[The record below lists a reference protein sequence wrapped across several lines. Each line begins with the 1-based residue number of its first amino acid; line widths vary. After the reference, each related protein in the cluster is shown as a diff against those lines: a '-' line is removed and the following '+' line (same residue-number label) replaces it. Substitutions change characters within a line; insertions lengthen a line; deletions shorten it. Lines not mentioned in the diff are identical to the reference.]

1 MHPVFFQMG
10 NIVGYSYGLMIGLGA
25 LLAIFVSEW
34 RAKRRR
40 LNGELVFSAAVW
52 GLFAG
57 LLGAKLTFIL
67 SNIKYLSTDPG
78 YVLGTD
84 GFTVYG
90 GVVLGILVG
99 GLIVRQKKVDMP
111 VYLDLVIP
119 QIALAQGFGR
129 IGCFLA
135 GCCYGKPTDSA
146 LGVIFPPEA
155 IAPAGIKLLPTQLF
169 SAAGDFLIFI
179 ILILLSNFATDYLRV
194 KKGNR
199 SAEVSSTAEGIE
211 LSATTEGAE
220 LSDLADGKLLD
231 KDLVATKPGFF
242 QPFSMSGMYLVL
254 YGIGRFAIEFLR
266 ADPRRTA
273 LGLTSNQY
281 VSMAFLAVGLFLIF
295 FAQKRAKKQGTGEVE
310 EIDRL

>member
-10 NIVGYSYGLMIGLGA
+10 NIVGYSYGLMIGIGA

-34 RAKRRR
+34 RAKRRG
-40 LNGELVFSAAVW
+40 LDGELVFSAAVW
-52 GLFAG
+52 GLLAG
-57 LLGAKLTFIL
+57 LLGAKLTFII
-67 SNIKYLSTDPG
+67 SNIKLLFTNPS

-90 GVVLGILVG
+90 GVVLGIIVG
-99 GLIVRQKKVDMP
+99 GLIVKRKKVDVP

-135 GCCYGKPTDSA
+135 GCCYGKPTDSHF
-146 LGVIFPPEA
+146 GVVFPVEA
-155 IAPAGIKLLPTQLF
+155 IAPSGIPLIPTQLI
-169 SAAGDFLIFI
+169 SAAGDFLIFA
-179 ILILLSNFATDYLRV
+179 ILLLLSNFATDYLKVR
-194 KKGNR
+194 KG
-199 SAEVSSTAEGIE
+199 EEE
-211 LSATTEGAE
+211 
-220 LSDLADGKLLD
+220 LLD
-231 KDLVATKPGFF
+231 KDAVTKKLRLF
-242 QPFSMSGMYLVL
+242 QPLSMSGMYLIL

-281 VSMAFLAVGLFLIF
+281 VSIVFVIAGLALIF
-295 FAQKRAKKQGTGEVE
+295 YGYKRAQKGPCH
-310 EIDRL
+310 

>member
-1 MHPVFFQMG
+1 MHPIFFQMG

-34 RAKRRR
+34 RAKRRG
-40 LNGELVFSAAVW
+40 LDGELVFSAAVW

-57 LLGAKLTFIL
+57 LLGAKLTFII
-67 SNIKYLSTDPG
+67 SNIKYLFTDPG

-99 GLIVRQKKVDMP
+99 GLIVRRKKVDVP
-111 VYLDLVIP
+111 LYLDLVIP

-135 GCCYGKPTDSA
+135 GCCYGKPTHSHF
-146 LGVIFPPEA
+146 GVIFPPEA
-155 IAPAGIKLLPTQLF
+155 IAPSGVPLIPTQLI
-169 SAAGDFLIFI
+169 SAIGDFLIFI
-179 ILILLSNFATDYLRV
+179 ILLLLSNYATDYLKV
-194 KKGNR
+194 KKGK
-199 SAEVSSTAEGIE
+199 G
-211 LSATTEGAE
+211 
-220 LSDLADGKLLD
+220 
-231 KDLVATKPGFF
+231 PGTDRKSFF
-242 QPFSMSGMYLVL
+242 QPPSISGMYLIL

-281 VSMAFLAVGLFLIF
+281 VSILFLAAGIALIVYG
-295 FAQKRAKKQGTGEVE
+295 AKRAKRQASESTASE
-310 EIDRL
+310 

>member
-1 MHPVFFQMG
+1 MHPIFFQMG

-34 RAKRRR
+34 RAKRRG
-40 LNGELVFSAAVW
+40 LDGELVFSAAVW

-57 LLGAKLTFIL
+57 LLGAKLTFII
-67 SNIKYLSTDPG
+67 SNIKYLFTDPG

-99 GLIVRQKKVDMP
+99 GLFVRRKKVDVP
-111 VYLDLVIP
+111 LYLDLVIP

-135 GCCYGKPTDSA
+135 GCCYGKPTHSHF
-146 LGVIFPPEA
+146 GVIFPPEA
-155 IAPAGIKLLPTQLF
+155 IAPSGVPLIPTQLI
-169 SAAGDFLIFI
+169 SAIGDFLIFI
-179 ILILLSNFATDYLRV
+179 ILLLLSNYATDYLKV
-194 KKGNR
+194 KKGK
-199 SAEVSSTAEGIE
+199 G
-211 LSATTEGAE
+211 
-220 LSDLADGKLLD
+220 
-231 KDLVATKPGFF
+231 PGTDRKSFF
-242 QPFSMSGMYLVL
+242 QPPSISGMYLIL

-281 VSMAFLAVGLFLIF
+281 VSILFLAAGIALIVYG
-295 FAQKRAKKQGTGEVE
+295 AKRAKRQASESTASE
-310 EIDRL
+310 

>member
-34 RAKRRR
+34 RAKRRG
-40 LNGELVFSAAVW
+40 LDGELVFSAAVW

-57 LLGAKLTFIL
+57 LLGAKLTFIA
-67 SNIKYLSTDPG
+67 SNIKYLFSDPG

-99 GLIVRQKKVDMP
+99 GLIVRRKKVDVP
-111 VYLDLVIP
+111 LYLDLVIP

-135 GCCYGKPTDSA
+135 GCCYGKPTDA
-146 LGVIFPPEA
+146 AWGVIFPPEA
-155 IAPAGIKLLPTQLF
+155 IAPSGIPLIPTQLI
-169 SAAGDFLIFI
+169 SAIGDFLIFI
-179 ILILLSNFATDYLRV
+179 ILLLLSNYA
-194 KKGNR
+194 
-199 SAEVSSTAEGIE
+199 
-211 LSATTEGAE
+211 
-220 LSDLADGKLLD
+220 ADK
-231 KDLVATKPGFF
+231 F
-242 QPFSMSGMYLVL
+242 QPPAMSGMYLIL
-254 YGIGRFAIEFLR
+254 YGIGRFAVEFLR

-281 VSMAFLAVGLFLIF
+281 VSIIFVAVGIALIVYG
-295 FAQKRAKKQGTGEVE
+295 AKRAK
-310 EIDRL
+310 RLASEKPSSE

>member
-10 NIVGYSYGLMIGLGA
+10 GIVGYSYGLMIGIGA

-34 RAKRRR
+34 RAKRRG
-40 LNGELVFSAAVW
+40 LDGELVFSAAVW
-52 GLFAG
+52 GLLAG
-57 LLGAKLTFIL
+57 LLGAKLTFII
-67 SNIKYLSTDPG
+67 SNIKLLFTNPS

-90 GVVLGILVG
+90 GVVLGIIVG
-99 GLIVRQKKVDMP
+99 GLIVKRKKVDVP

-135 GCCYGKPTDSA
+135 GCCYGKPTDSHF
-146 LGVIFPPEA
+146 GVVFPVEA
-155 IAPAGIKLLPTQLF
+155 IAPSGIPLIPTQLI
-169 SAAGDFLIFI
+169 SAAGDFLIFA
-179 ILILLSNFATDYLRV
+179 ILLLLSNFATDYLKVR
-194 KKGNR
+194 KG
-199 SAEVSSTAEGIE
+199 EEE
-211 LSATTEGAE
+211 
-220 LSDLADGKLLD
+220 LLD
-231 KDLVATKPGFF
+231 KDAVTKKLRFF
-242 QPFSMSGMYLVL
+242 QPLSMSGMYLIL

-281 VSMAFLAVGLFLIF
+281 VSIVFVIAGLALIF
-295 FAQKRAKKQGTGEVE
+295 YGYKRAQKGPCH
-310 EIDRL
+310 

>member
-10 NIVGYSYGLMIGLGA
+10 GIVGYSYGLMIGIGA

-34 RAKRRR
+34 RAKRRG
-40 LNGELVFSAAVW
+40 LDGELVFSAAVW
-52 GLFAG
+52 GLLAG
-57 LLGAKLTFIL
+57 LLGAKLTFII
-67 SNIKYLSTDPG
+67 SNIKLLFTNPS

-90 GVVLGILVG
+90 GVVLGIIVG
-99 GLIVRQKKVDMP
+99 GLIVKRKKVDVP

-135 GCCYGKPTDSA
+135 GCCYGKPTDSHF
-146 LGVIFPPEA
+146 GVVFPVEA
-155 IAPAGIKLLPTQLF
+155 IAPSGIPLIPTQLI
-169 SAAGDFLIFI
+169 SAAGDFLIFA
-179 ILILLSNFATDYLRV
+179 ILLLLSYFATDYLKVR
-194 KKGNR
+194 KG
-199 SAEVSSTAEGIE
+199 EEE
-211 LSATTEGAE
+211 
-220 LSDLADGKLLD
+220 LLD
-231 KDLVATKPGFF
+231 KDAVTKKLRLF
-242 QPFSMSGMYLVL
+242 QPLSMSGMYLIL

-281 VSMAFLAVGLFLIF
+281 VSIVFVIAGLALIF
-295 FAQKRAKKQGTGEVE
+295 YGYKRAQKGPCH
-310 EIDRL
+310 

>member
-34 RAKRRR
+34 RAKRRG
-40 LNGELVFSAAVW
+40 LDGELVFSAAVW

-57 LLGAKLTFIL
+57 LLGAKLTFII
-67 SNIKYLSTDPG
+67 SNIKYLFTDPG

-99 GLIVRQKKVDMP
+99 GLIVRRKKVDVP
-111 VYLDLVIP
+111 LYLDLVIP

-135 GCCYGKPTDSA
+135 GCCYGKPTHSHI
-146 LGVIFPPEA
+146 GVIFPPEA
-155 IAPAGIKLLPTQLF
+155 IAPSGVPLIPTQLI
-169 SAAGDFLIFI
+169 SAIGDFLIFI
-179 ILILLSNFATDYLRV
+179 ILLLLSNYA
-194 KKGNR
+194 
-199 SAEVSSTAEGIE
+199 
-211 LSATTEGAE
+211 
-220 LSDLADGKLLD
+220 ADKL
-231 KDLVATKPGFF
+231 KP
-242 QPFSMSGMYLVL
+242 PAISGMYLIL

-281 VSMAFLAVGLFLIF
+281 VSILFLAAGIALIVYG
-295 FAQKRAKKQGTGEVE
+295 AKRAKRQASESTASE
-310 EIDRL
+310 

>member
-10 NIVGYSYGLMIGLGA
+10 GIVGYSYGLMIGIGA

-34 RAKRRR
+34 RAKRRG
-40 LNGELVFSAAVW
+40 LDGELVFSAAVW
-52 GLFAG
+52 GLLAG
-57 LLGAKLTFIL
+57 LLGAKLTFII
-67 SNIKYLSTDPG
+67 SNIKLLFTNPS

-90 GVVLGILVG
+90 GVVLGIIVG
-99 GLIVRQKKVDMP
+99 GLIVKRKKVDVP

-135 GCCYGKPTDSA
+135 GCCYGKPTDSHF
-146 LGVIFPPEA
+146 GVVFPVEA
-155 IAPAGIKLLPTQLF
+155 IAPSGIPLIPTQLI
-169 SAAGDFLIFI
+169 SAAGDFLIFA
-179 ILILLSNFATDYLRV
+179 ILLLLSNFATDYLKVR
-194 KKGNR
+194 KG
-199 SAEVSSTAEGIE
+199 EEE
-211 LSATTEGAE
+211 
-220 LSDLADGKLLD
+220 LLD
-231 KDLVATKPGFF
+231 KDAVTKKLRFF
-242 QPFSMSGMYLVL
+242 QPLSMSGMYLIL

-281 VSMAFLAVGLFLIF
+281 VSIVFVIAGLALIF
-295 FAQKRAKKQGTGEVE
+295 YGYKRAQKGPSH
-310 EIDRL
+310 

>member
-1 MHPVFFQMG
+1 MHPILFTIG
-10 NIVGYSYGLMIGLGA
+10 PIVAYSYGFMIGLGA
-25 LLAIFVSEW
+25 LLAIFISQW
-34 RAKRRR
+34 RAKRRG
-40 LNGELVFSAAVW
+40 LDGDLVFSAAVW

-57 LLGAKLTFIL
+57 LLGAKLTFII
-67 SNIKYLSTDPG
+67 SNIKLLFTNPS

-99 GLIVRQKKVDMP
+99 WLIVRHKKVDTP

-135 GCCYGKPTDSA
+135 GCCYGRPTHA
-146 LGVIFPPEA
+146 AWGIVFPEEA
-155 IAPAGIKLLPTQLF
+155 IAPAGIPLIPTQLI

-194 KKGNR
+194 GKAK
-199 SAEVSSTAEGIE
+199 S
-211 LSATTEGAE
+211 GA
-220 LSDLADGKLLD
+220 DLLD
-231 KDLVATKPGFF
+231 QNVAAPKKSFF
-242 QPFSMSGMYLVL
+242 QPPSMSGMYLIL

-266 ADPRRTA
+266 ADPRKTA
-273 LGLTSNQY
+273 LGLTSNQF
-281 VSMAFLAVGLFLIF
+281 VSIAFLFVGIALI
-295 FAQKRAKKQGTGEVE
+295 AYGAKRARNKASGETPVNE
-310 EIDRL
+310 VPTEDLLEDEA

>member
-10 NIVGYSYGLMIGLGA
+10 GIVGYSYGLMIGIGA

-34 RAKRRR
+34 RAKRRG
-40 LNGELVFSAAVW
+40 LDGELVFSAAVW
-52 GLFAG
+52 GLLAG
-57 LLGAKLTFIL
+57 LLGAKLTFII
-67 SNIKYLSTDPG
+67 SNIKLLFTNPS

-90 GVVLGILVG
+90 GVVLGIIVG
-99 GLIVRQKKVDMP
+99 GLIVKRKKVDVP

-135 GCCYGKPTDSA
+135 GCCYGKPTDSHF
-146 LGVIFPPEA
+146 GVVFPVEA
-155 IAPAGIKLLPTQLF
+155 IAPSGIPLIPTQLI
-169 SAAGDFLIFI
+169 SAAGDLLIFA
-179 ILILLSNFATDYLRV
+179 ILLLLSNFATDYLKVR
-194 KKGNR
+194 KG
-199 SAEVSSTAEGIE
+199 EEE
-211 LSATTEGAE
+211 
-220 LSDLADGKLLD
+220 LLD
-231 KDLVATKPGFF
+231 KDAVTKKLRFF
-242 QPFSMSGMYLVL
+242 QPLSISGMYLIL

-281 VSMAFLAVGLFLIF
+281 VSIVFVIAGLALIF
-295 FAQKRAKKQGTGEVE
+295 YGYKRAQKGPCH
-310 EIDRL
+310 

>member
-1 MHPVFFQMG
+1 MHPVFVQFG

-34 RAKRRR
+34 RAKRRG

-57 LLGAKLTFIL
+57 LLGAKLTFIV
-67 SNIKYLSTDPG
+67 SNIKYLFTDPK

-99 GLIVRQKKVDMP
+99 ALIVRRKKVDVP
-111 VYLDLVIP
+111 LYLDLVIP

-135 GCCYGKPTDSA
+135 GCCYGKPTHSHI
-146 LGVIFPPEA
+146 GVIFPPEA
-155 IAPAGIKLLPTQLF
+155 IAPSGIPLIPTQLI
-169 SAAGDFLIFI
+169 SAIGDFLIFI
-179 ILILLSNFATDYLRV
+179 ILILLSNFATDYLSVRKGEAPV
-194 KKGNR
+194 AKK
-199 SAEVSSTAEGIE
+199 T
-211 LSATTEGAE
+211 
-220 LSDLADGKLLD
+220 
-231 KDLVATKPGFF
+231 FF
-242 QPFSMSGMYLVL
+242 QPPSMSGMYLIL
-254 YGIGRFAIEFLR
+254 YGIGRFAVEFLR

-281 VSMAFLAVGLFLIF
+281 VSIIFVAVGIALIVYG
-295 FAQKRAKKQGTGEVE
+295 AKRAK
-310 EIDRL
+310 RLASESPASE

>member
-10 NIVGYSYGLMIGLGA
+10 NIGA

-34 RAKRRR
+34 RAKRRG
-40 LNGELVFSAAVW
+40 LDGELVFSAAVW

-57 LLGAKLTFIL
+57 LLGAKLTFIA
-67 SNIKYLSTDPG
+67 SNIKYLFSDPG

-99 GLIVRQKKVDMP
+99 GLIVRRKKVDVP
-111 VYLDLVIP
+111 LYLDLVIP

-135 GCCYGKPTDSA
+135 GCCYGKPTHSHF
-146 LGVIFPPEA
+146 GVIFPPEA
-155 IAPAGIKLLPTQLF
+155 IAPSGIPLIPTQLI
-169 SAAGDFLIFI
+169 SAIGDFLIFI
-179 ILILLSNFATDYLRV
+179 ILLLLSNYATDYLSLKPAG
-194 KKGNR
+194 KK
-199 SAEVSSTAEGIE
+199 S
-211 LSATTEGAE
+211 
-220 LSDLADGKLLD
+220 
-231 KDLVATKPGFF
+231 FF
-242 QPFSMSGMYLVL
+242 QPPSMSGMYLIL
-254 YGIGRFAIEFLR
+254 YGIGRFAVEFLR

-281 VSMAFLAVGLFLIF
+281 VSILFLMAGI
-295 FAQKRAKKQGTGEVE
+295 ALIVYGAKRPK
-310 EIDRL
+310 RLASEKPSSE

>member
-1 MHPVFFQMG
+1 MHPVFFQWG

-34 RAKRRR
+34 RAKRRG
-40 LNGELVFSAAVW
+40 LDGELVFSAAVW

-57 LLGAKLTFIL
+57 LLGAKLTFIV

-99 GLIVRQKKVDMP
+99 GLIVRRKKVDVP
-111 VYLDLVIP
+111 LYLDLVIP

-146 LGVIFPPEA
+146 LGVVFPEEA
-155 IAPAGIKLLPTQLF
+155 IAPAGIPLIPTQLL
-169 SAAGDFLIFI
+169 SAIGDFLIFA
-179 ILILLSNFATDYLRV
+179 ILILVSNFATDYLQLKPTG
-194 KKGNR
+194 KK
-199 SAEVSSTAEGIE
+199 SF
-211 LSATTEGAE
+211 L
-220 LSDLADGKLLD
+220 
-231 KDLVATKPGFF
+231 
-242 QPFSMSGMYLVL
+242 QPPSISGLYLIL

-266 ADPRRTA
+266 ADPRKTA
-273 LGLTSNQY
+273 LGLTSNQF
-281 VSMAFLAVGLFLIF
+281 VSIVFVLFGIALIVYSV
-295 FAQKRAKKQGTGEVE
+295 KRAKK
-310 EIDRL
+310 RA

>member
-10 NIVGYSYGLMIGLGA
+10 NIVGYSYGLMIGIGA

-34 RAKRRR
+34 RAKRRG
-40 LNGELVFSAAVW
+40 LDGELVFSAAVW
-52 GLFAG
+52 GLLAG
-57 LLGAKLTFIL
+57 LLGAKLTFII
-67 SNIKYLSTDPG
+67 SNIKLLFTNPS

-90 GVVLGILVG
+90 GVVLGIIVG
-99 GLIVRQKKVDMP
+99 GLIVKRKKVDVP

-135 GCCYGKPTDSA
+135 GCCYGKPTDSHF
-146 LGVIFPPEA
+146 GVVFPVEA
-155 IAPAGIKLLPTQLF
+155 IAPSGIPLIPTQLI
-169 SAAGDFLIFI
+169 SAAGDFLIFA
-179 ILILLSNFATDYLRV
+179 ILLLLSYFATDYLKVR
-194 KKGNR
+194 KG
-199 SAEVSSTAEGIE
+199 EEE
-211 LSATTEGAE
+211 
-220 LSDLADGKLLD
+220 LLD
-231 KDLVATKPGFF
+231 KDAVTKKLRFF
-242 QPFSMSGMYLVL
+242 QPLSMSGMYLIL

-281 VSMAFLAVGLFLIF
+281 VSIVFVIAGLALIF
-295 FAQKRAKKQGTGEVE
+295 YGYKRAQKGPCH
-310 EIDRL
+310 

>member
-34 RAKRRR
+34 RAKRRG
-40 LNGELVFSAAVW
+40 LDGELVFSAAVW

-57 LLGAKLTFIL
+57 LLGAKLTFII
-67 SNIKYLSTDPG
+67 SNIKYLFTDPG

-99 GLIVRQKKVDMP
+99 GLIVRRKKVDVP
-111 VYLDLVIP
+111 LYLDLVIP

-135 GCCYGKPTDSA
+135 GCCYGKPTHSHI
-146 LGVIFPPEA
+146 GVIFPPEA
-155 IAPAGIKLLPTQLF
+155 IAPSGVPLIPTQLI
-169 SAAGDFLIFI
+169 SAIGDFLIFI
-179 ILILLSNFATDYLRV
+179 ILLLLSNYTTDYLKV
-194 KKGNR
+194 KKG
-199 SAEVSSTAEGIE
+199 EG
-211 LSATTEGAE
+211 
-220 LSDLADGKLLD
+220 
-231 KDLVATKPGFF
+231 PGTDRKSFF
-242 QPFSMSGMYLVL
+242 QPPSISGMYLIL

-281 VSMAFLAVGLFLIF
+281 VSILFLAAGIALIVYG
-295 FAQKRAKKQGTGEVE
+295 AKRAKRQASESTASE
-310 EIDRL
+310 

>member
-34 RAKRRR
+34 RAKRRG
-40 LNGELVFSAAVW
+40 LDGELVFSAAVW

-57 LLGAKLTFIL
+57 LLGAKLTFIA
-67 SNIKYLSTDPG
+67 SNIKYLFSDPG

-99 GLIVRQKKVDMP
+99 GLIVRRKKVDVP
-111 VYLDLVIP
+111 LYLDLVIP

-135 GCCYGKPTDSA
+135 GCCYGKPTHSHF
-146 LGVIFPPEA
+146 GVIFPPEA
-155 IAPAGIKLLPTQLF
+155 IAPSGIPLIPTQLI
-169 SAAGDFLIFI
+169 SAIGDFLIFI
-179 ILILLSNFATDYLRV
+179 ILLLLSNYATDYLSLKPAG
-194 KKGNR
+194 KK
-199 SAEVSSTAEGIE
+199 S
-211 LSATTEGAE
+211 
-220 LSDLADGKLLD
+220 
-231 KDLVATKPGFF
+231 FF
-242 QPFSMSGMYLVL
+242 QPPAMSGMYLIL
-254 YGIGRFAIEFLR
+254 YGIGRFAVEFLR

-281 VSMAFLAVGLFLIF
+281 VSIIFVAVGI
-295 FAQKRAKKQGTGEVE
+295 AIIVYGAKRAK
-310 EIDRL
+310 RLSSEKPASE

>member
-1 MHPVFFQMG
+1 MHPVFFRLG
-10 NIVGYSYGLMIGLGA
+10 SIVGYSYGLMIGIGA

-34 RAKRRR
+34 RAKRRE
-40 LNGELVFSAAVW
+40 LDGELVFSAAVW

-67 SNIKYLSTDPG
+67 SNIKYLFTDPG

-99 GLIVRQKKVDMP
+99 ALIVRRKRVDVP

-135 GCCYGKPTDSA
+135 GCCYGRPTDSIF
-146 LGVIFPPEA
+146 GVTFPAEA
-155 IAPAGIKLLPTQLF
+155 IAPHGVKLLPTQLF

-179 ILILLSNFATDYLRV
+179 VLILLSNFATDYLKVRKASKEGERV
-194 KKGNR
+194 ADR
-199 SAEVSSTAEGIE
+199 SSSAE
-211 LSATTEGAE
+211 SAG
-220 LSDLADGKLLD
+220 LLD
-231 KDLVATKPGFF
+231 KDAVANKPTFF
-242 QPFSMSGMYLVL
+242 QPFSMSGMYLIL

-281 VSMAFLAVGLFLIF
+281 VSIAFLAVGLFLVF
-295 FAQKRAKKQGTGEVE
+295 YAQKRVKKLIINE
-310 EIDRL
+310 DRR